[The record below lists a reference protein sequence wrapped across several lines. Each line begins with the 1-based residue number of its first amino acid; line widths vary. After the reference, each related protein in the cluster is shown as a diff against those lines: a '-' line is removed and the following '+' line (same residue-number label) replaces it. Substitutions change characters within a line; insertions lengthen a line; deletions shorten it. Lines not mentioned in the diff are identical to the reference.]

1 MKASAFYSEK
11 CSIYVQLKSLFF
23 NPYLINPWVRKIPRR
38 RAWQTTPGF
47 LPKESHGQRSLVG
60 YGPWDSPD
68 KSLSYK
74 TVWTKYKP
82 MRVTV
87 FSQVKQVVKNPPA
100 KT

>member
-1 MKASAFYSEK
+1 MYTRGSLTLWFFTLCVGEGPFENLMKASAFYSEK

-60 YGPWDSPD
+60 YGPWDHKESD
-68 KSLSYK
+68 
-74 TVWTKYKP
+74 TTE
-82 MRVTV
+82 
-87 FSQVKQVVKNPPA
+87 
-100 KT
+100 